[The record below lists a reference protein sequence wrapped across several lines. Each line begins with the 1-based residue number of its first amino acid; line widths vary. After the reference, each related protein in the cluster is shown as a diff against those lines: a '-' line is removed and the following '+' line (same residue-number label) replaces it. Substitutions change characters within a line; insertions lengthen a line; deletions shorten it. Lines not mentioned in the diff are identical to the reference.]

1 MMTIIRKRINNPR
14 RYLYALHHGDKFYVA
29 ATLSDEDIRRLQQ
42 YGISQSLSARIP
54 APHRSAT
61 RINAD
66 GKWVLRRDL
75 PKKIR
80 QFVHARHWVDW
91 HGNDHYGI
99 CVQERWCYQRDL
111 VPPTELAFIIEEDV
125 IYSPLLTNSEEDMD
139 RIKLTM
145 NVVLEMVGHCE
156 IRTAEKAPALPPV
169 RQVEVPW
176 EILRTG
182 TRERSDWEEYVQKTV
197 ERKPKAQQVEICRR
211 HEHLMEMCPEF
222 CVLGAQ
228 NFFGYVVY
236 GFPVLNLYI
245 FESNG
250 INNAT
255 YAFRGD
261 WETASM
267 LTKMEVLS
275 GGLQEARIYHTE
287 QWHEN
292 IGRLFYR
299 IAQKVA

>member
-1 MMTIIRKRINNPR
+1 MIIIRKRINNPR

-29 ATLSDEDIRRLQQ
+29 APLSPEDVHHLQR
-42 YGISQSLSARIP
+42 YGIRQDTTARIP
-54 APHRSAT
+54 IPHRSAT
-61 RINAD
+61 QLNAD
-66 GKWVLRRDL
+66 GKWVLLRDL

-80 QFVHARHWVDW
+80 QFAHAYHLVDW
-91 HGNDHYGI
+91 HGNDYYGI
-99 CVQERWCYQRDL
+99 CIQERWCYQREL
-111 VPPTELAFIIEEDV
+111 IPPVELAFSIENDV
-125 IYSPLLTNSEEDMD
+125 LYSPLFENSEANME
-139 RIKLTM
+139 RIKIAM
-145 NVVLEMVGHCE
+145 NVILEMVGHCE
-156 IRTAEKAPALPPV
+156 IWTADKAPALPPV

-176 EILRTG
+176 EILRAG
-182 TRERSDWEEYVQKTV
+182 TRERSDWEDYVQKTV

-211 HEHLMEMCPEF
+211 HEHLMEMGPEF

-236 GFPVLNLYI
+236 GFPALNLYI

-261 WETASM
+261 WEAASM

-299 IAQKVA
+299 IAQEVA

>member
-1 MMTIIRKRINNPR
+1 MFINRKCIRNPR
-14 RYLYALHHGDKFYVA
+14 RYLYALHASDKFYVVA
-29 ATLSDEDIRRLQQ
+29 KLSDEDVHRLQR
-42 YGISQSLSARIP
+42 YGIRQDASARIP
-54 APHRSAT
+54 TPHRSAT
-61 RINAD
+61 RLNAD
-66 GKWVLRRDL
+66 GKWILLRDL

-80 QFVHARHWVDW
+80 QFVHAYHLVDW
-91 HGNDHYGI
+91 HGQDHYGTCI
-99 CVQERWCYQRDL
+99 QERWCYQREL
-111 VPPTELAFIIEEDV
+111 VPPAELAFIIEDDV
-125 IYSPLLTNSEEDMD
+125 LYSPLLANSEDDMEH
-139 RIKLTM
+139 IKLAM
-145 NVVLEMVGHCE
+145 NVILEMVGHCE
-156 IRTAEKAPALPPV
+156 IWTADKAPALPPV

-176 EILRTG
+176 EILRAG

-211 HEHLMEMCPEF
+211 HEHLMEMGPEF

-236 GFPVLNLYI
+236 GFPTLNLYI

-261 WETASM
+261 WEAASM

-299 IAQKVA
+299 IAQEVA

>member
-1 MMTIIRKRINNPR
+1 MIIKKCIRNPR

-29 ATLSDEDIRRLQQ
+29 ATLSDEDILRLRR
-42 YGISQSLSARIP
+42 YGISPDKTARIP
-54 APHRSAT
+54 VPHRSAT
-61 RINAD
+61 QLNAE
-66 GKWVLRRDL
+66 GKWILLRDL

-80 QFVHARHWVDW
+80 QFVHAYHLVDW
-91 HGNDHYGI
+91 HGNDHYATCI
-99 CVQERWCYQRDL
+99 QERWCYQREL
-111 VPPTELAFIIEEDV
+111 IPPTELAFVIENGV
-125 IYSPLLTNSEEDMD
+125 LYSPLLKNSEEDMEC
-139 RIKLTM
+139 IKIAM
-145 NVVLEMVGHCE
+145 NVMLEMVGHCE
-156 IRTAEKAPALPPV
+156 IRTADKAPALPPV
-169 RQVEVPW
+169 RQEEVPW
-176 EILRTG
+176 EILRAG
-182 TRERSDWEEYVQKTV
+182 TRDRTDWEEYVNRTV
-197 ERKPKAQQVEICRR
+197 DRKPKAQQVEICRR
-211 HEHLMEMCPEF
+211 HEHLMEMGPEF

-236 GFPVLNLYI
+236 GFPALNLFI

-261 WETASM
+261 WEAASM

-299 IAQKVA
+299 ISQEVA

>member
-1 MMTIIRKRINNPR
+1 MFINRKCIRNPR
-14 RYLYALHHGDKFYVA
+14 RYLYALHAGDKFYVA
-29 ATLSDEDIRRLQQ
+29 AKLSDEDIHRLRR
-42 YGISQSLSARIP
+42 YGIRQDASARIP
-54 APHRSAT
+54 TPHRSAT
-61 RINAD
+61 RLNAD
-66 GKWVLRRDL
+66 GKWILIRDL

-80 QFVHARHWVDW
+80 QFVHAYHLVDW
-91 HGNDHYGI
+91 HGQDHYGTCI
-99 CVQERWCYQRDL
+99 QERWCYQREL
-111 VPPTELAFIIEEDV
+111 VPPAELAFIIEDGV
-125 IYSPLLTNSEEDMD
+125 LYSPLLVNSEEDMEH
-139 RIKLTM
+139 IKLAM
-145 NVVLEMVGHCE
+145 NVILEMVGHCE
-156 IRTAEKAPALPPV
+156 IWTTDKAPALPPV

-176 EILRTG
+176 EILRAG
-182 TRERSDWEEYVQKTV
+182 TRERSDWEDYVQKTV

-211 HEHLMEMCPEF
+211 HEHLMEMGPEF

-236 GFPVLNLYI
+236 GFPALNLYI

-261 WETASM
+261 WEAASM

-299 IAQKVA
+299 IAQEVA

>member
-1 MMTIIRKRINNPR
+1 MIIKKCIRNPR

-29 ATLSDEDIRRLQQ
+29 ATLSDEDILRLRR
-42 YGISQSLSARIP
+42 YGISPNKTARIP
-54 APHRSAT
+54 VPHRSAT
-61 RINAD
+61 QLNAE
-66 GKWVLRRDL
+66 GKWILLRDL

-80 QFVHARHWVDW
+80 QFVHAYHLVDW
-91 HGNDHYGI
+91 HGNDHYGTCI
-99 CVQERWCYQRDL
+99 QERWCYQREL
-111 VPPTELAFIIEEDV
+111 IPPTELAFVIENGV
-125 IYSPLLTNSEEDMD
+125 LYSPLLKNSEEDMEC
-139 RIKLTM
+139 IKIAM
-145 NVVLEMVGHCE
+145 NVMLEMVGHCE
-156 IRTAEKAPALPPV
+156 IRTADKAPALPPV
-169 RQVEVPW
+169 RQEEVPW
-176 EILRTG
+176 EILRAG
-182 TRERSDWEEYVQKTV
+182 TRDRTDWEEYVNRTV
-197 ERKPKAQQVEICRR
+197 DRKPKAQQVEICRR
-211 HEHLMEMCPEF
+211 HEHLMEMGPEF

-236 GFPVLNLYI
+236 GFPALNLFI

-261 WETASM
+261 WEAASM

-299 IAQKVA
+299 ISQEVA

>member
-1 MMTIIRKRINNPR
+1 MIIKKCIRNPR

-29 ATLSDEDIRRLQQ
+29 ATLSDEDILRLRR
-42 YGISQSLSARIP
+42 YGISPDKTARIP
-54 APHRSAT
+54 VPHRSAT
-61 RINAD
+61 QLNAE
-66 GKWVLRRDL
+66 GKWILLRDL

-80 QFVHARHWVDW
+80 QFVHAYHLVDW
-91 HGNDHYGI
+91 HGNDHYGTCI
-99 CVQERWCYQRDL
+99 QERWCYQREL
-111 VPPTELAFIIEEDV
+111 NPPTELAFVIENGV
-125 IYSPLLTNSEEDMD
+125 LYSPLLKNSEEDMEC
-139 RIKLTM
+139 IKIAM
-145 NVVLEMVGHCE
+145 NVMLEMVGHCE
-156 IRTAEKAPALPPV
+156 IRTADKAPALPPV
-169 RQVEVPW
+169 RQEEVPW
-176 EILRTG
+176 EILRAG
-182 TRERSDWEEYVQKTV
+182 TRDRTDWEEYVNRTV
-197 ERKPKAQQVEICRR
+197 DRKPKAQQVEICRR
-211 HEHLMEMCPEF
+211 HEHLMEMGPEF

-236 GFPVLNLYI
+236 GFPALNLFI

-261 WETASM
+261 WEAASM

-299 IAQKVA
+299 ISQEVA

>member
-1 MMTIIRKRINNPR
+1 MAIIRKCIRNPW
-14 RYLYALHHGDKFYVA
+14 RYLYALHRGDNFYVA
-29 ATLSDEDIRRLQQ
+29 AALSSEDISRLQK
-42 YGISQSLSARIP
+42 YGIKPDGAARIP
-54 APHRSAT
+54 VPHRSAT
-61 RINAD
+61 QLNAE
-66 GKWVLRRDL
+66 GKWIRLRDL
-75 PKKIR
+75 PKEIR
-80 QFVHARHWVDW
+80 LFVHAYHLVDW
-91 HGNDHYGI
+91 HGNDHYGTCI
-99 CVQERWCYQRDL
+99 QGRWCYQRNL
-111 VPPTELAFIIEEDV
+111 IPPTELAFIIEDSV
-125 IYSPLLTNSEEDMD
+125 LYSPLLENSEDDMD
-139 RIKLTM
+139 RIKVAM
-145 NVVLEMVGHCE
+145 NVMLEMIGHCE
-156 IRTAEKAPALPPV
+156 IRTADKAPALPPV

-176 EILRTG
+176 EILRAG
-182 TRERSDWEEYVQKTV
+182 TRDHSVWEDYVHKTV

-211 HEHLMEMCPEF
+211 HEHLMEMGPEF

-236 GFPVLNLYI
+236 GFPALNLYI

-255 YAFRGD
+255 YAFRGN
-261 WETASM
+261 WEAASM

-299 IAQKVA
+299 ISREVA

>member
-1 MMTIIRKRINNPR
+1 MFINRKCIRNPR
-14 RYLYALHHGDKFYVA
+14 RYLYALHAGDKFYVA
-29 ATLSDEDIRRLQQ
+29 AKLSDEDAHRLQR
-42 YGISQSLSARIP
+42 YGIRQDASARIP
-54 APHRSAT
+54 TPHRSAT
-61 RINAD
+61 RLNAD
-66 GKWVLRRDL
+66 GKWILLRDL

-80 QFVHARHWVDW
+80 QFVHAYHLVDW
-91 HGNDHYGI
+91 HGQDHYGTCI
-99 CVQERWCYQRDL
+99 QERWCYQREL
-111 VPPTELAFIIEEDV
+111 VPPAELAFIIEDDV
-125 IYSPLLTNSEEDMD
+125 LYSPLLANSEDDMEH
-139 RIKLTM
+139 IKLAM
-145 NVVLEMVGHCE
+145 NVILEMVGHCE
-156 IRTAEKAPALPPV
+156 IWTADKAPALPPV

-176 EILRTG
+176 EILRAG

-197 ERKPKAQQVEICRR
+197 ERKPKAQQVEICCR
-211 HEHLMEMCPEF
+211 HEHLMEMGPEF

-236 GFPVLNLYI
+236 GFPTLNLYI

-261 WETASM
+261 WEAASM

-299 IAQKVA
+299 IAQEVA

>member
-1 MMTIIRKRINNPR
+1 MTIIRKRINNPR
-14 RYLYALHHGDKFYVA
+14 RYLYALHRGEKFYVA
-29 ATLSDEDIRRLQQ
+29 AKLSAEDVHSLQR
-42 YGISQSLSARIP
+42 YGIRQDATACIP
-54 APHRSAT
+54 IPYHSAT
-61 RINAD
+61 RMNAD
-66 GKWVLRRDL
+66 GRWILLRDL

-80 QFVHARHWVDW
+80 FFVRTYHLKDW
-91 HGNDHYGI
+91 HGNDIYGSCI
-99 CVQERWCYQRDL
+99 QERWCYQRKL
-111 VPPTELAFIIEEDV
+111 IPPAELAFIIEDGV
-125 IYSPLLTNSEEDMD
+125 LYSPLLENSEEDMEC
-139 RIKLTM
+139 IKLAM
-145 NVVLEMVGHCE
+145 NVILEMVGHCE
-156 IRTAEKAPALPPV
+156 IRTADKAPALPPV

-176 EILRTG
+176 EILRAG
-182 TRERSDWEEYVQKTV
+182 TRERSDWEVYVQKTV

-211 HEHLMEMCPEF
+211 HEHLMEMGPEF

-236 GFPVLNLYI
+236 GFPSLNLFI

-250 INNAT
+250 LNNAT

-261 WETASM
+261 WEAASM

-299 IAQKVA
+299 ISQEVA

>member
-1 MMTIIRKRINNPR
+1 MFINRKCIRNPR
-14 RYLYALHHGDKFYVA
+14 RYLYALHAGDKFYVA
-29 ATLSDEDIRRLQQ
+29 AKLSDEDIHRLQR
-42 YGISQSLSARIP
+42 YGIRQDASARIP
-54 APHRSAT
+54 TPHRSAT
-61 RINAD
+61 RLNAD
-66 GKWVLRRDL
+66 GKWILLRDL

-80 QFVHARHWVDW
+80 QFVHAYHLVDW
-91 HGNDHYGI
+91 HGQDHYGTCI
-99 CVQERWCYQRDL
+99 QERWCYQREL
-111 VPPTELAFIIEEDV
+111 VPPAELAFIIEDDV
-125 IYSPLLTNSEEDMD
+125 LYSPLLANSEDDMEH
-139 RIKLTM
+139 IKLAM
-145 NVVLEMVGHCE
+145 NVILEMVGHCE
-156 IRTAEKAPALPPV
+156 IWTADKAPALPPV

-176 EILRTG
+176 EILRAG

-197 ERKPKAQQVEICRR
+197 ERKPKAQQVEICCR
-211 HEHLMEMCPEF
+211 HEHLMEMGPEF

-236 GFPVLNLYI
+236 GFPTLNLYI

-261 WETASM
+261 WEAASM

-299 IAQKVA
+299 IAQEVA

>member
-1 MMTIIRKRINNPR
+1 MFINRKCIRNPR
-14 RYLYALHHGDKFYVA
+14 RYLYALHAGDKFYVA
-29 ATLSDEDIRRLQQ
+29 AKLSDEDVHRLQR
-42 YGISQSLSARIP
+42 YGIRQDASARIP
-54 APHRSAT
+54 TPHRSAT
-61 RINAD
+61 RLNAD
-66 GKWVLRRDL
+66 GKWILLRDL

-80 QFVHARHWVDW
+80 QFVHAYHLVDW
-91 HGNDHYGI
+91 HGQDHYGTCI
-99 CVQERWCYQRDL
+99 QERWCYQREL
-111 VPPTELAFIIEEDV
+111 VSPAELAFIIEDDV
-125 IYSPLLTNSEEDMD
+125 LYSPLLANSEDDMEH
-139 RIKLTM
+139 IKLAM
-145 NVVLEMVGHCE
+145 NVSLEMVGHCE
-156 IRTAEKAPALPPV
+156 IWTADKAPALPPV

-176 EILRTG
+176 EILRAG

-197 ERKPKAQQVEICRR
+197 ERKPKAQQVEICCR
-211 HEHLMEMCPEF
+211 HEHLMEMGPEF

-236 GFPVLNLYI
+236 GFPTLNLYI

-261 WETASM
+261 WEAASM

-299 IAQKVA
+299 IAQEVA

>member
-1 MMTIIRKRINNPR
+1 MFINRKCIRNPR
-14 RYLYALHHGDKFYVA
+14 RYLYALHAGDKFYVA
-29 ATLSDEDIRRLQQ
+29 AKLSDEDVYRLQR
-42 YGISQSLSARIP
+42 YGIRQDASARIP
-54 APHRSAT
+54 TPHRSAT
-61 RINAD
+61 RLNAD
-66 GKWVLRRDL
+66 GKWILLRDL

-80 QFVHARHWVDW
+80 QFVHAYHLVDW
-91 HGNDHYGI
+91 HGQDHYGTCI
-99 CVQERWCYQRDL
+99 QERWCYQRDL
-111 VPPTELAFIIEEDV
+111 VPPAELAFIIEDDV
-125 IYSPLLTNSEEDMD
+125 LYSPLLANSEDDMEH
-139 RIKLTM
+139 IKLAM
-145 NVVLEMVGHCE
+145 NVILEMVGHCE
-156 IRTAEKAPALPPV
+156 IWTADKAPALPPV

-176 EILRTG
+176 EILRAG

-211 HEHLMEMCPEF
+211 HEHLMEMGPEF

-236 GFPVLNLYI
+236 GFPTLNLYI

-261 WETASM
+261 WEAASM

-299 IAQKVA
+299 IAQEVA

>member
-1 MMTIIRKRINNPR
+1 MIIKKCIRNPR

-29 ATLSDEDIRRLQQ
+29 ATLSDEDILRLRR
-42 YGISQSLSARIP
+42 YGISPDKTARIP
-54 APHRSAT
+54 VPHRSAT
-61 RINAD
+61 QLNAE
-66 GKWVLRRDL
+66 GKWILLRDL

-80 QFVHARHWVDW
+80 QFVHAYHLVDW
-91 HGNDHYGI
+91 HGNDHYGTCI
-99 CVQERWCYQRDL
+99 QERWCYQREL
-111 VPPTELAFIIEEDV
+111 IPPTELAFVIENGV
-125 IYSPLLTNSEEDMD
+125 LYSPLLKNSEEDMEC
-139 RIKLTM
+139 IKIAM
-145 NVVLEMVGHCE
+145 NVMLEMVGHCE
-156 IRTAEKAPALPPV
+156 IRTADKAPALPPV
-169 RQVEVPW
+169 RQEEVPW
-176 EILRTG
+176 EILRAG
-182 TRERSDWEEYVQKTV
+182 TRDRTDWEEYVNRTV
-197 ERKPKAQQVEICRR
+197 DRKPKAQQVEICRR
-211 HEHLMEMCPEF
+211 HEHLMEMGPEF

-236 GFPVLNLYI
+236 GFPALNLFI

-261 WETASM
+261 WEAASM

-299 IAQKVA
+299 ISQEVA

>member
-1 MMTIIRKRINNPR
+1 MTIVRKCIRNPR
-14 RYLYALHHGDKFYVA
+14 RYLYALHHDDKFHVA
-29 ATLSDEDIRRLQQ
+29 AALSEEDILRLQR
-42 YGISQSLSARIP
+42 YGICSDKTARIP
-54 APHRSAT
+54 IPHRTAT
-61 RINAD
+61 QLNSD
-66 GKWVLRRDL
+66 GKWILLRDL
-75 PKKIR
+75 PK
-80 QFVHARHWVDW
+80 QPCSFVHAYHLVDW
-91 HGNDHYGI
+91 HGNDHYGTCI
-99 CVQERWCYQRDL
+99 QERWCYQRKL
-111 VPPTELAFIIEEDV
+111 IPPTELAFVIEDGV
-125 IYSPLLTNSEEDMD
+125 LYSPLLENSEADME
-139 RIKLTM
+139 RIRVAM
-145 NVVLEMVGHCE
+145 NVILEMVGHCE
-156 IRTAEKAPALPPV
+156 IRTADKAPALPPV
-169 RQVEVPW
+169 RQAEVPW
-176 EILRTG
+176 EILRAG
-182 TRERSDWEEYVQKTV
+182 TKDCDDWAKYVNKAV

-211 HEHLMEMCPEF
+211 HEHLMEMRPEF

-236 GFPVLNLYI
+236 GFPALNLFL
-245 FESNG
+245 FESSC

-299 IAQKVA
+299 ISHEAM

>member
-1 MMTIIRKRINNPR
+1 MLINRKCIRNPQ
-14 RYLYALHHGDKFYVA
+14 RYLYALHPGDKFFVA
-29 ATLSDEDIRRLQQ
+29 APLSEEDLFRLRQYNIRPDTP
-42 YGISQSLSARIP
+42 ARIP
-54 APHRSAT
+54 VPSRSAT
-61 RINAD
+61 RMNTE
-66 GKWVLRRDL
+66 GKWILLRDL
-75 PKKIR
+75 PKEIR
-80 QFVHARHWVDW
+80 LFVRAYHLVDW
-91 HGNDHYGI
+91 HGNDHYGTCI
-99 CVQERWCYQRDL
+99 QERLCYQRKL
-111 VPPTELAFIIEEDV
+111 IPPTELAFVIEDGV
-125 IYSPLLTNSEEDMD
+125 LYSPLMENRAENMD
-139 RIKLTM
+139 RIKVAM

-156 IRTAEKAPALPPV
+156 IWTVEKTPALLPV
-169 RQVEVPW
+169 QQVEVPW
-176 EILRTG
+176 EILRAG
-182 TRERSDWEEYVQKTV
+182 TRERSEWEGYVKKTV

-211 HEHLMEMCPEF
+211 HDHLMEMIPEF

-236 GFPVLNLYI
+236 GFPALNLYI
-245 FESNG
+245 FESNE

-292 IGRLFYR
+292 IAQLFYQ
-299 IAQKVA
+299 IS

>member
-1 MMTIIRKRINNPR
+1 MIIRKNIRNPR
-14 RYLYALHHGDKFYVA
+14 RYLYALHPSDKFYVA
-29 ATLSDEDIRRLQQ
+29 AVLSEEDLLRLRQ
-42 YGISQSLSARIP
+42 YGIRPDKSARIP
-54 APHRSAT
+54 IPRCSAT
-61 RINAD
+61 RMNAD
-66 GKWVLRRDL
+66 GKWILLRDL

-80 QFVHARHWVDW
+80 QFVHTYHLKDW
-91 HGNDHYGI
+91 QGNDIYGTCI
-99 CVQERWCYQRDL
+99 QERWCYQRKL
-111 VPPTELAFIIEEDV
+111 IPPAELAFVTEDGV
-125 IYSPLLTNSEEDMD
+125 LYSPLLENSEEDMD
-139 RIKLTM
+139 RIKTAM
-145 NVVLEMVGHCE
+145 NVILEMVGHCE
-156 IRTAEKAPALPPV
+156 IWTAEKAPALPPV
-169 RQVEVPW
+169 QQVEVPW
-176 EILRTG
+176 EILRAG
-182 TRERSDWEEYVQKTV
+182 TRDRSEWEEYVTKTV

-211 HEHLMEMCPEF
+211 HEHLMEMSPEF

-236 GFPVLNLYI
+236 GFPALNLYI
-245 FESNG
+245 FESNE

-299 IAQKVA
+299 ISQEVA

>member
-1 MMTIIRKRINNPR
+1 M
-14 RYLYALHHGDKFYVA
+14 
-29 ATLSDEDIRRLQQ
+29 
-42 YGISQSLSARIP
+42 
-54 APHRSAT
+54 
-61 RINAD
+61 
-66 GKWVLRRDL
+66 
-75 PKKIR
+75 
-80 QFVHARHWVDW
+80 DW
-91 HGNDHYGI
+91 HGQDHYGTCI
-99 CVQERWCYQRDL
+99 QERWCYQREL
-111 VPPTELAFIIEEDV
+111 VPPAELAFIIEDDV
-125 IYSPLLTNSEEDMD
+125 LYSPLLANSEDDMEH
-139 RIKLTM
+139 IKLAM
-145 NVVLEMVGHCE
+145 NVILEMVGHCE
-156 IRTAEKAPALPPV
+156 IWTADKAPALPPV

-176 EILRTG
+176 ETLRAG

-197 ERKPKAQQVEICRR
+197 ERKPKAQQVEICCR
-211 HEHLMEMCPEF
+211 HEHLMEMGPEF

-236 GFPVLNLYI
+236 GFPTLNLYI

-261 WETASM
+261 WEAASM

-299 IAQKVA
+299 IAQEVA

>member
-1 MMTIIRKRINNPR
+1 MTIIRKRINNPR
-14 RYLYALHHGDKFYVA
+14 RYLYALHRGDKFYVA
-29 ATLSDEDIRRLQQ
+29 AALSTEDISRLQQ
-42 YGISQSLSARIP
+42 YGIKADGTARIP
-54 APHRSAT
+54 VPHRSAT
-61 RINAD
+61 QLNAE
-66 GKWVLRRDL
+66 GKWIRLRNL
-75 PKKIR
+75 PKEIR
-80 QFVHARHWVDW
+80 LFVHAYHLVDW
-91 HGNDHYGI
+91 HGNDHYGT
-99 CVQERWCYQRDL
+99 CVQERWCYQREL
-111 VPPTELAFIIEEDV
+111 IPPTELAFIIEDGV
-125 IYSPLLTNSEEDMD
+125 LYSSLLENSEADMD
-139 RIKLTM
+139 RIKIAM
-145 NVVLEMVGHCE
+145 NAVLEMVGHCE
-156 IRTAEKAPALPPV
+156 VRTADKAPALPPV

-176 EILRTG
+176 EILRSG
-182 TRERSDWEEYVQKTV
+182 TQDRSEWEDYVTKTM

-211 HEHLMEMCPEF
+211 HEHLMEMGPEF

-236 GFPVLNLYI
+236 GFPALNLYI

-261 WETASM
+261 WESASM
-267 LTKMEVLS
+267 LTKMQVLS

-299 IAQKVA
+299 LSQEVA